1 MDNQKHKCEKA
12 CSEAPTEHKFIADH
26 GEYNDIA
33 EIECLNCHYHQKIPR
48 SEWLSK
54 QVIDWVRPSKAHL
67 TQYPRIEPHTGEVV
81 KSREHEREVMRAMG
95 LHEAKHGIDER
106 YNDEACDTLRSRRLE
121 HEKRKRQMEEKRR
134 AMGRAPARR

>member
-1 MDNQKHKCEKA
+1 MFHAE
-12 CSEAPTEHKFIADH
+12 H
-26 GEYNDIA
+26 GEYNDIYELRCVKCEA
-33 EIECLNCHYHQKIPR
+33 THKTNRH
-48 SEWLSK
+48 SWLS
-54 QVIDWVRPSKAHL
+54 QLSRDFLRPSKAHL

-95 LHEAKHGIDER
+95 MHEAHHGIDER
-106 YNDEACDTLRSRRLE
+106 YNNEACDALRSRRIE